1 MKKSKKILLTM
12 GGILPLVISAPLVAA
27 GCKEPNKPEVKPEDP
42 KKPEGE
48 KPGTTPEV
56 KPEDPKKPEGEKP
69 GTTPEVKPEDKPE
82 PKPENPTKEEDLLNF
97 RKNFKFELTKS
108 NTWKITKYIGNDSR
122 VTIPREYQ
130 GKNITEIGERAF
142 YGRIYLWEV
151 ILNEGLEKIGA
162 EAFWDAGIKSITIP
176 GSVKE
181 IDGWAFDFSK
191 ISHISINLNNKN
203 FEIKD
208 NFFIDKNNKKILA
221 YLDKKV
227 TKVTIPDSVKE
238 IGKGAFSNC
247 KNLNEVSLNEGLE
260 KIGDEAFSSTKIE
273 SITIPGS
280 IKEIGEGALSFW
292 DIRSIS
298 INSNNKNFEIED
310 NFFIDKNNKKILAY
324 LDKEA
329 TKVTIPDSVKEICK
343 GAFYG
348 CKNLKEV
355 ILNEGLEKIGA
366 EAFKYTN
373 IESITIPGTVKEIGV
388 EAFRHTNIK
397 SITIPNSVK
406 EIGERAFFGCQNLNE
421 VILNEGLE
429 KIGAKAFYHTSIES
443 ITIPGSVKE
452 IDESTLSGCE
462 NLGEVVLNEG
472 LERIGDYAFRYAKI
486 LFITIPGS
494 VKEIG
499 AGAFS
504 GCWYLKEAIYKGDAS
519 NINWENTGIDKTKI
533 KIISSNN

>member
-27 GCKEPNKPEVKPEDP
+27 GCKEPNK
-42 KKPEGE
+42 
-48 KPGTTPEV
+48 PEV

-162 EAFWDAGIKSITIP
+162 EAFWDAGIESITIP

-191 ISHISINLNNKN
+191 ISHISINSNNKN
-203 FEIKD
+203 LEIKD

-221 YLDKKV
+221 YLDKEA

-247 KNLNEVSLNEGLE
+247 ENLEEVSLNEGLE

-310 NFFIDKNNKKILAY
+310 NFFMDKNNKKILAY

-373 IESITIPGTVKEIGV
+373 IESITIPG
-388 EAFRHTNIK
+388 
-397 SITIPNSVK
+397 SVK

-429 KIGAKAFYHTSIES
+429 KIGAEAFYHTSIES

-486 LFITIPGS
+486 LSITIPGS

-499 AGAFS
+499 VDAFL

-519 NINWENTGIDKTKI
+519 NINWENTGIDKTKV